1 MHQERERRLKTGVDP
16 ASKLWETIS
25 ATFLYAEQRS
35 TNWMRL
41 VYTRFAAAIK
51 SAMSTKIELCSVDEV
66 AEGEAKRVEANGLQ
80 LAVFNLNG
88 QFYVT
93 DDLCT
98 HGPGLLHEG
107 YIDGDIV
114 ECNFHNGS
122 FNIKTG
128 EVVDPPCMIPV
139 KTYRTLVEGDKVFI
153 ET

>member
-1 MHQERERRLKTGVDP
+1 MGNHCRRVPLCGTAFRIRILVHLFRRS
-16 ASKLWETIS
+16 SKS
-25 ATFLYAEQRS
+25 
-35 TNWMRL
+35 
-41 VYTRFAAAIK
+41 V
-51 SAMSTKIELCSVDEV
+51 MSTKIELCRVDEV
-66 AEGEAKRVEANGLQ
+66 AEGEAIRVEKEGLA

-128 EVVDPPCMIPV
+128 EVVDPPCMIPI
-139 KTYRTLVEGDKVFI
+139 KTYPTTVEDGKVFI
-153 ET
+153 EN

>member
-1 MHQERERRLKTGVDP
+1 LTLLQSYGKPLP
-16 ASKLWETIS
+16 KLFRYT
-25 ATFLYAEQRS
+25 EQRS
-35 TNWMRL
+35 EIEYPFYIPSEA
-41 VYTRFAAAIK
+41 VIK
-51 SAMSTKIELCSVDEV
+51 SAMTTKIELCSVDEV
-66 AEGEAKRVEANGLQ
+66 AEGEAKRVETEGLQ

-139 KTYRTLVEGDKVFI
+139 KTYRTVVEGDKVFI

>member
-1 MHQERERRLKTGVDP
+1 
-16 ASKLWETIS
+16 
-25 ATFLYAEQRS
+25 
-35 TNWMRL
+35 
-41 VYTRFAAAIK
+41 
-51 SAMSTKIELCSVDEV
+51 MSTKIELCNVDEV
-66 AEGEAKRVEANGLQ
+66 AEGEAIRVDKEGLA

-128 EVVDPPCMIPV
+128 EVVDPPCMIAV
-139 KTYRTLVEGDKVFI
+139 KTYRTMVEGDKVFI

>member
-1 MHQERERRLKTGVDP
+1 
-16 ASKLWETIS
+16 
-25 ATFLYAEQRS
+25 
-35 TNWMRL
+35 
-41 VYTRFAAAIK
+41 
-51 SAMSTKIELCSVDEV
+51 MSTKLELCSVDEV
-66 AEGEAKRVEANGLQ
+66 AEGEAIRVEKDGLE

-88 QFYVT
+88 QYYVT

-114 ECNFHNGS
+114 DCNVHNGS
-122 FNIKTG
+122 FNIKTV

-139 KTYRTLVEGDKVFI
+139 KTYRTSVENGKVCI